1 MIITYIR
8 IIMNTKLKKAFS
20 LIELIFIIAVIAI
33 ISSIAIP
40 KLTNLNNK
48 ATVSSIK
55 QDINTIITSVNSYYL
70 VNGSITKISDTVNLD
85 SSIWTIS
92 DNELK
97 YKSCITITL
106 NSSNLVLNIDKTSSD
121 ICKKLNDNGVKNTTY
136 SLN

>member
-1 MIITYIR
+1 
-8 IIMNTKLKKAFS
+8 MNSKKKFKKAFS

-40 KLTNLNNK
+40 KLTNINNK

-55 QDINTIITSVNSYYL
+55 QDINTIITSVESYYL
-70 VNGSITKISDTVNLD
+70 VNGVVDKISDAVNID
-85 SSIWTIS
+85 SSVWTIS

-106 NSSNLVLNIDKTSSD
+106 SETQLTISIDETSSD
-121 ICKKLNDNGVKNTTY
+121 TCQKLYDNGIQNTTY